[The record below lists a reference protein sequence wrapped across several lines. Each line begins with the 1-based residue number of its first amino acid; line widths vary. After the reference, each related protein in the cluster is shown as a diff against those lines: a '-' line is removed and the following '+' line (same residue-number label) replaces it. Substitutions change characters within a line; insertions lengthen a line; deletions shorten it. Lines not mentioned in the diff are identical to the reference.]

1 MCPEA
6 SLTPPVFVEVDDTDS
21 ALGECDNGSATSTSL
36 ASIAVKYDW
45 RHGRRYHGYQSG
57 KYSFPN
63 DDTEQDRLNLI
74 HHVFYLLLE
83 ERLFLAP
90 IRPEGLRIL
99 DLGTGTGI
107 WSVEMADLFPSAEVV
122 GNDLSPIQPQWAPP
136 NVKFYVDDVEA
147 DWAEPIQYDFIHC
160 RYMAGSIKNWP
171 RLVSQIYDNL
181 KPGGWVE
188 FQESANTLFSEDTS
202 LASDNPMVQMMEY
215 LIEACEKLGRTMDPA
230 PKFTEWATAAGFE
243 SIKEQRFRLPIG
255 SWPKDERLKEI
266 GTLMSINFQEG
277 VSAFTTVLFTDV
289 LGWSREEVEV
299 FNASV
304 RTATRDRTVHPMFDF
319 VVVTGQ
325 KPV

>member
-6 SLTPPVFVEVDDTDS
+6 SLTPPAFVEADDTDS
-21 ALGECDNGSATSTSL
+21 ALGEGDNGSATSTSL

-147 DWAEPIQYDFIHC
+147 DWAEPVQYDFIHC
-160 RYMAGSIKNWP
+160 RYMAGSIKDWP
-171 RLVSQIYDNL
+171 RLVSQIYANL
-181 KPGGWVE
+181 RPGGWVE

-202 LASDNPMVQMMEY
+202 LTSDNHMVQMMEH
-215 LIEACEKLGRTMDPA
+215 LLEACDKLGRTMDPA
-230 PKFTEWATAAGFE
+230 PSFTKWTTEAGFQR
-243 SIKEQRFRLPIG
+243 INEQRFRLLIG

-277 VSAFTTVLFTDV
+277 VSAFTSVLFTDV
-289 LGWSREEVEV
+289 LGWSREELEV

-304 RTATRDRTVHPMFDF
+304 RTATRDRTVHPMFNF

-325 KPV
+325 KPA